1 MKLLLDTHAII
12 WYIWDNPR
20 LSSHIRQMI
29 KDDSTDIYA
38 SVVSFWEMS
47 IKYRQGK
54 LDLRSSLVDTVH
66 LLRCHGFQIL
76 DVCLNHIF
84 QLDALEQHH
93 KDPFDRMLI
102 AQALTED
109 FAIVGC
115 DDVFDRYGVRRLW

>member
-93 KDPFDRMLI
+93 KDPFDRY
-102 AQALTED
+102 
-109 FAIVGC
+109 V
-115 DDVFDRYGVRRLW
+115 DRPSTHGRLCHRRL